1 MYVHIYIYTVLTDSW
16 MDDTQPTEPQT
27 IYVHSSNIGIGG
39 SYLFQIISVYIYIYS
54 IYMYTYVQYIYTYG
68 IYHISTIYNNP

>member
-39 SYLFQIISVYIYIYS
+39 SYLFQIISVYIYIYTVY
-54 IYMYTYVQYIYTYG
+54 ICIHMCNIYIY
-68 IYHISTIYNNP
+68 IRHISYQYYIQ